1 MSPIYPYTYI
11 PIYSLFTI
19 ICYSFMVH
27 SFHKAILTSTRLL
40 VIGVTNK
47 YLLAYL
53 PVIPYVQRKII
64 QPSSPSIEKCLM
76 VDHRIE
82 ESLLLSPQ
90 LLVGIKHQSTRL
102 HMVSC
107 KHCLRRCCYILYTR
121 SSLYFIVKCI

>member
-1 MSPIYPYTYI
+1 MYI
-11 PIYSLFTI
+11 PIYSVFVI
-19 ICYSFMVH
+19 ICYSFMEH

-40 VIGVTNK
+40 VIGITNK
-47 YLLAYL
+47 YLLAYS

-82 ESLLLSPQ
+82 ESFLLSPQ
-90 LLVGIKHQSTRL
+90 LLVGTKHQSSRL

-107 KHCLRRCCYILYTR
+107 KHCLCRCCYILYTR
-121 SSLYFIVKCI
+121 SSLYFIVECI